1 MDVAAVTK
9 YVRMSGEKVRDLARR
24 MQGVPVAEAL
34 RVAELSGRKA
44 GRLME
49 KTLKSAIANAEN
61 NAKLTVDDLKVKEAV
76 INSGPTLK
84 RSWPRARG
92 SASPILKRTCHIKI
106 VLTDGRAEDEAEV
119 EGAGQR

>member
-9 YVRMSGEKVRDLARR
+9 YVRMSGEKARDLARR
-24 MQGVPVAEAL
+24 MQGVSVAEAL

-61 NAKLTVDDLKVKEAV
+61 NAKLAVDDLKVKEAV